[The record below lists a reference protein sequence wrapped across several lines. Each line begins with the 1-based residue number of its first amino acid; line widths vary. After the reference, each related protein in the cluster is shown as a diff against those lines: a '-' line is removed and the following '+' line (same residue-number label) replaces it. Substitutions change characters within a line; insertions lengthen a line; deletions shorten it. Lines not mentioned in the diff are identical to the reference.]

1 MTQILEDIYKAG
13 LKLLEPLT
21 PAETYT
27 TIVREAVKLVHAE
40 YGSILLLEKGQLVRV
55 YASSPISFPARKR
68 RRAFADKAFKSG
80 QIIIVDASKLKKV
93 FPPVS
98 NQNFTI
104 QTVLYI
110 PLSYRDKSIGV
121 LVISSCRKIQESA
134 TELKILKLFG
144 SMASLAITKTQLYDQ
159 TKTALETRDLF
170 ISMAAHEFRTP
181 LTTIIGYV
189 QLLQTK
195 LPEISQHVQVG
206 RWVKELSWEALRLT
220 NMVNEL
226 LEVSR
231 INAGKI
237 QYTWREHSLKEI
249 VGRAILDFQFTH
261 PDHKIVFQCSLNLG
275 QDVVVGDFDKLLQV
289 IINLLD
295 NSAKFSQ
302 LGSEIIIRLKLKSPS
317 LILIVKDQG
326 KGIDKKDLPR
336 IFERFYKGGSNTVE
350 GMGIGLFLSKNI
362 IEEHRGSIKVRSQLN
377 KGTTVEIQLPRA
389 KISTSQ
395 KLLFDHVSETA
406 DRV

>member
-1 MTQILEDIYKAG
+1 MTHVLEDIYKAG

-21 PAETYT
+21 PKETYAT
-27 TIVREAVKLVHAE
+27 VVREAVKLVDAE
-40 YGSILLLEKGQLVRV
+40 YGSILLAQKGKLARV
-55 YASSPISFPARKR
+55 YVSSPVSFPVKR
-68 RRAFADKAFKSG
+68 RHFAEQVFKSR
-80 QIIIVDASKLKKV
+80 QVAIVDVSKSSKLFPLAHIKKSAV
-93 FPPVS
+93 
-98 NQNFTI
+98 QTI
-104 QTVLYI
+104 IYV
-110 PLSYRDKSIGV
+110 PLSYRNKSIGALIV
-121 LVISSCRKIQESA
+121 TSCRKLQNSA
-134 TELKILKLFG
+134 TELKVLKLFG
-144 SMASLAITKTQLYDQ
+144 SMASLAITKSQLYDQ

-181 LTTIIGYV
+181 LTTISGYV

-231 INAGKI
+231 INTGKI

-249 VGRAILDFQFTH
+249 IGRAILDFQFTH
-261 PDHKIVFQCSLNLG
+261 PDHKIVFQCNLG
-275 QDVVVGDFDKLLQV
+275 VGQDMVVGDFDKLLQV

-302 LGSEIIIRLKLKSPS
+302 LGSEIIVRLRLKSPT
-317 LILIVKDQG
+317 LVLTVKDQG
-326 KGIDKKDLPR
+326 RGIDKKDLPR
-336 IFERFYKGGSNTVE
+336 IFEGFYKGASNTVE

-362 IEEHRGSIKVRSQLN
+362 VEEHRGSIKVRSQVD
-377 KGTTVEIQLPRA
+377 KGTIVEIQLPRA

-395 KLLFDHVSETA
+395 KSLFDHVAETA
-406 DRV
+406 DRVQ